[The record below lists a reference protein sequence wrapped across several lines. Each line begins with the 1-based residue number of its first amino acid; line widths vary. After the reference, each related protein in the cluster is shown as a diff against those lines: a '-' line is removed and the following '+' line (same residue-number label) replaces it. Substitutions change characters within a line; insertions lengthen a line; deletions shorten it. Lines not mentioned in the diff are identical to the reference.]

1 MKMRISHPVLR
12 DFFDQLR
19 FAPIPQKKKQLTASE
34 HLLMILDAERE
45 YPFDFIVYRITGY
58 RPPEKPEQHLI
69 SGRDLMPDMRVW
81 IARLSAEL
89 HLDASEQDEPIFTVE
104 QLAAR
109 FAVSTKTIRRWQKRG
124 LTGKIY
130 IFEDGRKRMGFTQ
143 STVDLFTKDHDE
155 LVRQAGQ
162 FTLLTAQ
169 QREQIAS
176 LAKELTGQ
184 KNYKTQNDLVL
195 EIAGQVH
202 RSRQT
207 VRAVLDDLS
216 QRQTVSPA
224 MPQSRGRMSSKEAVK
239 LYKMSQQ
246 NVSVKKLMELFG
258 RSRSSIYRII
268 NQQLAK
274 ELFSQKIEFVP
285 NEAFSKPDAEQTI
298 LSVPLEELLPKKS
311 DRPALLSRQQETDMF
326 QRYNYLKFMACQQ
339 RSQIKRGQPRS
350 DRLNHIETLLKQAE
364 AVKKVIIEANMAL
377 VVSIASKH
385 LAAGGQQMSEL
396 VSEGSVALMAAVE
409 KFDYARGYRFSTY
422 ASWAIVKGFAR
433 LIPSEAKRPDRA
445 GGADFA
451 NLPVNLRLEQLPGI
465 MAVEQAHQD
474 LQTIIKNNLDEREQY
489 IILNHYALAPEII
502 KKKPKTLKQIG
513 DDLDLS
519 KERIRQIE
527 LQALQKLRQSLSP
540 EQFDLLT
547 G

>member
-1 MKMRISHPVLR
+1 MKMRVSHPVLR

-19 FAPIPQKKKQLTASE
+19 FAPTSQKKKQLAASE
-34 HLLMILDAERE
+34 RLLMILETERQ

-69 SGRDLMPDMRVW
+69 SGSDLMRDLRVW
-81 IARLSAEL
+81 IAQLSAEL
-89 HLDASEQDEPIFTVE
+89 HLEASEQDETIFTVE
-104 QLAAR
+104 QLATR
-109 FAVSTKTIRRWQKRG
+109 LAVSTKTIRRWQKRG

-130 IFEDGRKRMGFTQ
+130 VFEDGRKRKGFSQ
-143 STVDLFTKDHDE
+143 STVESFIRDHGK

-169 QREQIAS
+169 EREQVES
-176 LAKELTGQ
+176 LVQALTEE
-184 KNYKTQNDLVL
+184 KKYRTQNELVL
-195 EIAGQVH
+195 EISRQVH
-202 RSRQT
+202 RSPQTIRAILDEFNRRQM
-207 VRAVLDDLS
+207 VPLPS
-216 QRQTVSPA
+216 IPC
-224 MPQSRGRMSSKEAVK
+224 SRGRMSSKDAAS
-239 LYKMSQQ
+239 LYKMSRQ
-246 NVSVKKLMELFG
+246 NVSVKQLMELFG

-268 NQQLAK
+268 NQQRAK
-274 ELFSQKIEFVP
+274 ELFNQKIEFVP
-285 NEAFSKPDAEQTI
+285 SEAFFESNAEQTI
-298 LSVPLEELLPKKS
+298 LSVTLEELLPPKA
-311 DRPALLSRQQETDMF
+311 DRPALLSRQLETDLF
-326 QRYNYLKFMACQQ
+326 RRYNFLKFRAAQQ
-339 RSQIKRGQPRS
+339 RDQIKRDQPRS
-350 DRLNHIETLLKQAE
+350 ERLNHIERLLEQAE
-364 AVKKVIIEANMAL
+364 AVKKSIIETNMAL
-377 VVSIASKH
+377 VVSIAGKH
-385 LAAGGQQMSEL
+385 LGAGGQMSEL

-409 KFDYARGYRFSTY
+409 KFDYTRGYRFSTY

-433 LIPSEAKRPDRA
+433 LIPTEAKRPDRA

-451 NLPVNLRLEQLPGI
+451 NLPVNLRLEQLPDV
-465 MAVEQAHQD
+465 MAVEQAHRD
-474 LQTIIKNNLDEREQY
+474 LQTIIKNNLDQREQY
-489 IILNHYALAPEII
+489 IILNHYALDPDII

>member
-1 MKMRISHPVLR
+1 MKMRVSHPVLR

-19 FAPIPQKKKQLTASE
+19 FAPIPQKKKQLAASE
-34 HLLMILDAERE
+34 QLLMILDAERE

-69 SGRDLMPDMRVW
+69 SGRDLMADLRVW

-89 HLDASEQDEPIFTVE
+89 QLDASEQDEAIFTVE

-109 FAVSTKTIRRWQKRG
+109 FSVSTKTIRRWQKRG

-143 STVDLFTKDHDE
+143 STVDSFVNDHGE

-162 FTLLTAQ
+162 FTLLTDPQ
-169 QREQIAS
+169 KEKIVS
-176 LAKELTGQ
+176 LAEELTSQ
-184 KNYKTQNDLVL
+184 RDYKTQNELVL
-195 EIAGQVH
+195 EIARLVH

-207 VRAVLDDLS
+207 VRSVLEALS
-216 QRQTVSPA
+216 QRRIDSP
-224 MPQSRGRMSSKEAVK
+224 VIHI
-239 LYKMSQQ
+239 
-246 NVSVKKLMELFG
+246 SVKRLMELFG

-274 ELFSQKIEFVP
+274 ELFNKKIEFVS
-285 NEAFSKPDAEQTI
+285 NEAFSESDFEERI
-298 LSVPLEELLPKKS
+298 LSVPLEKVLPKKT

-350 DRLNHIETLLKQAE
+350 DRLNHIEALLKEAE
-364 AVKKVIIEANMAL
+364 AVKKAIIEANMAL

-385 LAAGGQQMSEL
+385 LAAGGQMSEL

-451 NLPVNLRLEQLPGI
+451 NLPVNLRLEQLPDI

-474 LQTIIKNNLDEREQY
+474 LQTIIKNNLDQREQY

-513 DDLDLS
+513 EDLDLS

>member
-45 YPFDFIVYRITGY
+45 YPLDFIVYRITGY

-184 KNYKTQNDLVL
+184 KNYKTQNELVL

-224 MPQSRGRMSSKEAVK
+224 MPQSRGRISSKEAVK

-285 NEAFSKPDAEQTI
+285 NEAFSNPDAEQTI

-451 NLPVNLRLEQLPGI
+451 NLPVNLRLEQLPDI

>member
-1 MKMRISHPVLR
+1 MKMRVSHPVLR

-19 FAPIPQKKKQLTASE
+19 FAPTPQKKKQLAASE
-34 HLLMILDAERE
+34 HLLMILDAERQ

-58 RPPEKPEQHLI
+58 RPPEKPEQYLI
-69 SGRDLMPDMRVW
+69 SGRDLMPDLRVW

-89 HLDASEQDEPIFTVE
+89 QLDASEQDETIFTVE

-130 IFEDGRKRMGFTQ
+130 IFEDGRKRIGFTQ
-143 STVDLFTKDHDE
+143 STVELFTKDHGK
-155 LVRQAGQ
+155 LVHQAGQ

-169 QREQIAS
+169 EKEQIGT
-176 LAKELTGQ
+176 LAQELMGK
-184 KNYKTQNDLVL
+184 KNYRTQNELVL
-195 EIAGQVH
+195 EIALQVG

-207 VRAVLDDLS
+207 VRAVLDELS
-216 QRQTVSPA
+216 HRRTAPAA
-224 MPQSRGRMSSKEAVK
+224 MPHSRGRMSSKEAVK

-246 NVSVKKLMELFG
+246 NVSVKRLMELFG

-268 NQQLAK
+268 NQQRAK

-285 NEAFSKPDAEQTI
+285 SEAFLNPDAEQTI
-298 LSVPLEELLPKKS
+298 LSVPLEKLLPEKS
-311 DRPALLSRQQETDMF
+311 DRSALLSRQQETEMF
-326 QRYNYLKFMACQQ
+326 RRYNYLKFMACQQ
-339 RSQIKRGQPRS
+339 RDRIKRGQPRS

-364 AVKKVIIEANMAL
+364 AVKKAIIETNMAL
-377 VVSIASKH
+377 VVSIAGKH
-385 LAAGGQQMSEL
+385 LAAGGQMSEL

-433 LIPSEAKRPDRA
+433 LIPTEAKRPDRA
-445 GGADFA
+445 GGADFT
-451 NLPVNLRLEQLPGI
+451 NLPVNLRLEQLPDI

-502 KKKPKTLKQIG
+502 RKKPKTLKQIG
-513 DDLDLS
+513 DALDLS
-519 KERIRQIE
+519 KERVRQIE

>member
-1 MKMRISHPVLR
+1 MKMRVSHPVLR

-124 LTGKIY
+124 LAGKIY

-184 KNYKTQNDLVL
+184 KDYRTQNELVL

-216 QRQTVSPA
+216 QRQTASPA

-285 NEAFSKPDAEQTI
+285 NEAFSNPDAEQTI

-445 GGADFA
+445 GGVDFA

>member
-1 MKMRISHPVLR
+1 MKMRVSHPVLR

-89 HLDASEQDEPIFTVE
+89 HLDASEQDETIFTVE

-184 KNYKTQNDLVL
+184 KDYKTQNELVL

-216 QRQTVSPA
+216 QRQTASPA

-285 NEAFSKPDAEQTI
+285 NEAFSNPDAEQTI

-451 NLPVNLRLEQLPGI
+451 NLPVNLRLEQLPDI

>member
-1 MKMRISHPVLR
+1 MKMRVSHPVLR

-89 HLDASEQDEPIFTVE
+89 QLDASEQDEPIFTVE

-184 KNYKTQNDLVL
+184 KDYKTQNELVL

-216 QRQTVSPA
+216 QRQTASPA

-285 NEAFSKPDAEQTI
+285 NEAFSNLDAEQTI

-451 NLPVNLRLEQLPGI
+451 NLPVNLRLEQFPDI

>member
-130 IFEDGRKRMGFTQ
+130 IFDDGRKRMGFTQ

-184 KNYKTQNDLVL
+184 KNYKTQNELVL

-224 MPQSRGRMSSKEAVK
+224 MPQSRGRISSKEAVK

-268 NQQLAK
+268 NQQLAR

-285 NEAFSKPDAEQTI
+285 NEAFSNPDAEQTI
-298 LSVPLEELLPKKS
+298 LSVPPEELLPKKS

-540 EQFDLLT
+540 
-547 G
+547 

>member
-34 HLLMILDAERE
+34 GLLMILDSQRQ

-58 RPPEKPEQHLI
+58 RPPEKPQQHLI
-69 SGRDLMPDMRVW
+69 SGRDLMSDLRVW
-81 IARLSAEL
+81 IALLSAEL
-89 HLDASEQDEPIFTVE
+89 QLVASEQDETIFPVE
-104 QLAAR
+104 QLSIR

-130 IFEDGRKRMGFTQ
+130 VFEDGRKRMGFTA
-143 STVDLFTKDHDE
+143 SRVELFTKDHDR
-155 LVRQAGQ
+155 LVHRAGQ
-162 FTLLTAQ
+162 FTLLTTQ
-169 QREQIAS
+169 QKEQIKT
-176 LAKELTGQ
+176 LALELTSE
-184 KNYKTQNDLVL
+184 KNYRTQNELVL
-195 EIAGQVH
+195 EIVRQVE

-207 VRAVLDDLS
+207 VRAVLDALRC
-216 QRQTVSPA
+216 RQTTSST
-224 MPQSRGRMSSKEAVK
+224 MPRSRGRMSSKEAAQ

-246 NVSVKKLMELFG
+246 NVSVKRLMELFG

-268 NQQLAK
+268 NQRRAK
-274 ELFSQKIEFVP
+274 ELLGRKIEFVSS
-285 NEAFSKPDAEQTI
+285 EEFSLPGAEPLI
-298 LSVPLEELLPKKS
+298 LSASLEKLLPEKS
-311 DRPALLSRQQETDMF
+311 DRPSLLSRQQETELF
-326 QRYNYLKFMACQQ
+326 RRYNFLKFLAFQQ
-339 RSQIKRGQPRS
+339 RSRIKRGQPRS
-350 DRLNHIETLLKQAE
+350 DRLNHIEMLIKQAE
-364 AVKKVIIEANMAL
+364 TVKKVIIETNMAL
-377 VVSIASKH
+377 VVSIAGKH
-385 LAAGGQQMSEL
+385 LAAGGQMSEL

-422 ASWAIVKGFAR
+422 ASWAIIKGFAR
-433 LIPSEAKRPDRA
+433 LIPTEAKRLDRA

-451 NLPVNLRLEQLPGI
+451 NLPVNLRLEQFPDI
-465 MAVEQAHQD
+465 MAVEQAHRD
-474 LQTIIKNNLDEREQY
+474 LQAIIKNNLNQREQY
-489 IILNHYALAPEII
+489 IILNHYALDPEII
-502 KKKPKTLKQIG
+502 KKKPRTLKQIG

-527 LQALQKLRQSLSP
+527 LQALQKLRQSLST

>member
-130 IFEDGRKRMGFTQ
+130 IFDDGRKRMGFTQ

-184 KNYKTQNDLVL
+184 KNYKTQNELVL

-224 MPQSRGRMSSKEAVK
+224 MPQSRGRISSKEAVK

-268 NQQLAK
+268 NQQLAR

-285 NEAFSKPDAEQTI
+285 NEAFSNPDAEQTI
-298 LSVPLEELLPKKS
+298 LSVPPEELLPKKS

-385 LAAGGQQMSEL
+385 LAAGGHQMSEL

-513 DDLDLS
+513 DDLHLS

>member
-1 MKMRISHPVLR
+1 MKMRVSHPVLR

-184 KNYKTQNDLVL
+184 KDYKTQNELVL

-216 QRQTVSPA
+216 QRQTASPA

-285 NEAFSKPDAEQTI
+285 NEAFSNLDAEQTI

-385 LAAGGQQMSEL
+385 LAAGGQMSEL

-451 NLPVNLRLEQLPGI
+451 NLRVNLRLEQLPDI

-474 LQTIIKNNLDEREQY
+474 LQTIIKNNLDQREQY

-513 DDLDLS
+513 ADLDLS